1 MGRVECERFRLSNEI
16 PPERVIC
23 ECCWLLANVYC
34 HWLRLM
40 FERKCYIDGVRNPQ
54 FENLNRCFYFPFSFA
69 NLNKFLFLFFFFFL
83 LCVLWCAT
91 LVFRVMLGILC
102 VWMRSMFT
110 PQQRRAPGLDDAVR
124 PKNKIVCATV
134 VSCPNWTRWKHWQ
147 SLTLYACLLVVSWAS
162 FDYAKN
168 IFGIVVSSRTHEIL
182 TRSHVPLRL
191 RTYIFGV

>member
-69 NLNKFLFLFFFFFL
+69 NLNKFLFLFFFFLPSLCVVVCDSGVSCDARYFVCLNAFYVHATATTSTRTRWCCATESKSSVLL
-83 LCVLWCAT
+83 LCRAQTELGGSTDKAWHST
-91 LVFRVMLGILC
+91 LVC
-102 VWMRSMFT
+102 
-110 PQQRRAPGLDDAVR
+110 
-124 PKNKIVCATV
+124 
-134 VSCPNWTRWKHWQ
+134 
-147 SLTLYACLLVVSWAS
+147 
-162 FDYAKN
+162 
-168 IFGIVVSSRTHEIL
+168 
-182 TRSHVPLRL
+182 
-191 RTYIFGV
+191 

>member
-69 NLNKFLFLFFFFFL
+69 NLNKFLFLFFFSSFFVCCGVRLWCFVWCSVFCVFECVLCSRHSNDEHPDSMMLCDRKTKSSVLL
-83 LCVLWCAT
+83 LCRAQTELDGSTDKAWHST
-91 LVFRVMLGILC
+91 LVC
-102 VWMRSMFT
+102 
-110 PQQRRAPGLDDAVR
+110 
-124 PKNKIVCATV
+124 
-134 VSCPNWTRWKHWQ
+134 
-147 SLTLYACLLVVSWAS
+147 
-162 FDYAKN
+162 
-168 IFGIVVSSRTHEIL
+168 
-182 TRSHVPLRL
+182 
-191 RTYIFGV
+191 